1 MHPTSLL
8 FNILANILLLFFSEH
23 ATTSELETLFPG
35 GQRSRYTN
43 RLNSR
48 GKKAKREKTWT
59 GKFFCLSD
67 KEKETTPSCEEK
79 ALQKSN
85 LGLKKIQMVASIT
98 QEQVKE
104 VLVENFPPL
113 KQCGGFELMRCGSG
127 RQLKFIDGKWDC
139 KTLNE
144 TIGSQAQIY
153 IRPIQRNIRIEE
165 ENNNSINSITEKCLE
180 CNRGI
185 CISELRNHI
194 MHCSVNC
201 DQQSSDDSQ
210 NPVSVGQ
217 PLEPQL
223 NLQSHVVSNNIDHA
237 LLYESVNIPNSTE
250 QIPIPSAEETVNTSN
265 ELDTL
270 IYLAGIN
277 ENTNV
282 SEQTEPGVE
291 LEETFV
297 YSNESVTDIV
307 NSCVKYCI
315 EQEVKDPVDILRI
328 YQKRIVTGR
337 QLDISSEAETIEGE
351 TNEIN
356 VDRTDL
362 LRSAFDEIQYIT
374 DLCLCLEVQYYNEVD
389 I

>member
-1 MHPTSLL
+1 MGD
-8 FNILANILLLFFSEH
+8 LA
-23 ATTSELETLFPG
+23 
-35 GQRSRYTN
+35 
-43 RLNSR
+43 
-48 GKKAKREKTWT
+48 
-59 GKFFCLSD
+59 
-67 KEKETTPSCEEK
+67 
-79 ALQKSN
+79 
-85 LGLKKIQMVASIT
+85 
-98 QEQVKE
+98 
-104 VLVENFPPL
+104 
-113 KQCGGFELMRCGSG
+113 
-127 RQLKFIDGKWDC
+127 KFIDGKWDC

-315 EQEVKDPVDILRI
+315 EHEVKDPVDILRI
-328 YQKRIVTGR
+328 YQKRIVTGKTAGH
-337 QLDISSEAETIEGE
+337 IK
-351 TNEIN
+351 
-356 VDRTDL
+356 
-362 LRSAFDEIQYIT
+362 
-374 DLCLCLEVQYYNEVD
+374 
-389 I
+389 